1 MSMHGH
7 RLMKKTSRDA
17 TMYNKN
23 GNLYTVGAVIS
34 DSDPAYP
41 GSENMGSVI
50 VTHPASPSASDARCV
65 THDPGS
71 PPCNSKEDNVAV
83 KRPLDL
89 TNLGENVNAFPV
101 ERVTR
106 PRLNQEVQRL
116 SFDTQTLPIGRP
128 RLFGPLI
135 CAKFPR
141 AALYRS

>member
-1 MSMHGH
+1 MQACHSSDLDHIHGE
-7 RLMKKTSRDA
+7 KKGSGT
-17 TMYNKN
+17 TN
-23 GNLYTVGAVIS
+23 
-34 DSDPAYP
+34 P
-41 GSENMGSVI
+41 G
-50 VTHPASPSASDARCV
+50 SPSALDAKCA

-116 SFDTQTLPIGRP
+116 SFDTQTLPVGRL

-135 CAKFPR
+135 RAKFPR
-141 AALYRS
+141 TTLYID